1 MCIPKIP
8 FSFQSV
14 QIMLAVRCQRGW
26 LACKCKWKPAIK
38 STAHT
43 TVLYDVM
50 VLPWHHSFE
59 STSRKNNSF
68 LAKESAS
75 IHWIFIEMETRTFV
89 IICKGKNLVQ
99 WVQMLGFYN
108 LIYSSF
114 HRIVCFNQP
123 CPIGTKSLAS
133 HEKQNRIQE
142 VFSFVN
148 NSSFHLFNLC
158 TVDNMTI
165 LIIVLCN
172 FHFSNVIGWIGW
184 QYEISS
190 DAIFHVK

>member
-1 MCIPKIP
+1 MTSWCYHDITVSNPRAEKTTA
-8 FSFQSV
+8 FW
-14 QIMLAVRCQRGW
+14 QRRLQVFTG
-26 LACKCKWKPAIK
+26 
-38 STAHT
+38 
-43 TVLYDVM
+43 
-50 VLPWHHSFE
+50 
-59 STSRKNNSF
+59 
-68 LAKESAS
+68 
-75 IHWIFIEMETRTFV
+75 IFIEMETRTFV
-89 IICKGKNLVQ
+89 ILCKGKNLVQ

-108 LIYSSF
+108 LIHSSF

-148 NSSFHLFNLC
+148 NSYFHLFNLC
-158 TVDNMTI
+158 TVHDVTI
-165 LIIVLCN
+165 FFIFALCITWQYWSSCYAIFIFKFYRMNRVTIWNIKWRN
-172 FHFSNVIGWIGW
+172 FSCKVIQFSFSNFIGWIGW

>member
-1 MCIPKIP
+1 MTSWCYHDITVSNPRAEKTTA
-8 FSFQSV
+8 FW
-14 QIMLAVRCQRGW
+14 QRSPQVFTG
-26 LACKCKWKPAIK
+26 
-38 STAHT
+38 
-43 TVLYDVM
+43 
-50 VLPWHHSFE
+50 
-59 STSRKNNSF
+59 
-68 LAKESAS
+68 
-75 IHWIFIEMETRTFV
+75 IFIEMETRTFV

-114 HRIVCFNQP
+114 HRIVCLNQP

-172 FHFSNVIGWIGW
+172 FHFSNFIGWIGW

>member
-1 MCIPKIP
+1 MSEGVISMQMQVEACDQEHCTHHCTIWRHGVTMTSQFRIHEQKKTTA
-8 FSFQSV
+8 FW
-14 QIMLAVRCQRGW
+14 QRSLQVFTG
-26 LACKCKWKPAIK
+26 
-38 STAHT
+38 
-43 TVLYDVM
+43 
-50 VLPWHHSFE
+50 
-59 STSRKNNSF
+59 
-68 LAKESAS
+68 
-75 IHWIFIEMETRTFV
+75 IFIEMETRTFV

-123 CPIGTKSLAS
+123 FPIGTKSLAS

-172 FHFSNVIGWIGW
+172 FHFSNFIGWIGW